1 MEDDSLWIV
10 EPIPSTEDSTVQRS
24 LWIGKVLTVITVQ
37 VSSIFPFGFTK
48 PNNLELLIDNHII
61 NFRRDVFTSLVQSQ
75 IDKGGYFS
83 CGPRVAQNF
92 PKSKHPHESHIC
104 CYASYEDSKNTN
116 VRSVAYA

>member
-10 EPIPSTEDSTVQRS
+10 EPIPLTEDSTVQRS

-61 NFRRDVFTSLVQSQ
+61 NYRRDVFTSLVQSQ
-75 IDKGGYFS
+75 IDKGGYFL
-83 CGPRVAQNF
+83 CGPHHYSPYMPAF
-92 PKSKHPHESHIC
+92 L
-104 CYASYEDSKNTN
+104 
-116 VRSVAYA
+116 